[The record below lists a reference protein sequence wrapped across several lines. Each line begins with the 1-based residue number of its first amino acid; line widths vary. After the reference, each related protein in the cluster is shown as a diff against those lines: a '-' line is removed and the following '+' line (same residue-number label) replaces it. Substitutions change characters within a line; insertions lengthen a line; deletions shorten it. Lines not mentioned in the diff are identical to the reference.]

1 LLVLLEQLIAP
12 RDGRVHCLLPFGQVA
27 PAVDR
32 EQGIVR
38 QPAQQML
45 GSEHLD
51 PWGRE
56 FKRKREGV
64 ETLADPDDRGRSPEL
79 LLGGAR
85 NLPERPELGAEGS
98 LSVNLHRP

>member
-1 LLVLLEQLIAP
+1 MLVLLEQLIAA

-64 ETLADPDDRGRSPEL
+64 ETLADPDDRGAVRRSSSWVKP
-79 LLGGAR
+79 ATSR
-85 NLPERPELGAEGS
+85 SA
-98 LSVNLHRP
+98 LSWAPKDP